1 MVSTATH
8 ASSIAYYA
16 FLSLVPLLALCISL
30 ISFTGI
36 SQLDVYTFLTA
47 LVPDALSDFVNALVS
62 DAFDRS
68 GLAFSLSTL
77 SLLWSASK
85 GAKAMR
91 VGLNA
96 AYREREERN
105 AVVVAVIS
113 IVAVIVMGVLLAAT
127 MWLIFG
133 DSLLHTFARH
143 IPSLQNHHTITAFTN
158 IAITVVAGV
167 FALALCYT
175 FLPAGNRRFAAQLP
189 GAAFALVGCGAL
201 SLGVPVV
208 CGPVWQLHRA
218 VWQPGHGRL
227 APVLDVSPVLHP
239 HSGWVPQPS
248 LGSASD
254 VIATRH
260 HRVTVG
266 VAHKSVP
273 RRPLGAL
280 GGSPYCTHVR
290 RTKVPGTPDAGVPGT
305 SPA

>member
-1 MVSTATH
+1 MRQVSAPEGEGLDWLREAKRIWYEFSLVSTATH

-143 IPSLQNHHTITAFTN
+143 IPSLLNHHTITAFTN

-201 SLGVPVV
+201 SLGFRLYVDQFGNYTVLYGSLATV
-208 CGPVWQLHRA
+208 ALLLFWMYLLFYILIAGVFLNH
-218 VWQPGHGRL
+218 RL
-227 APVLDVSPVLHP
+227 AQR
-239 HSGWVPQPS
+239 QPS
-248 LGSASD
+248 S
-254 VIATRH
+254 
-260 HRVTVG
+260 
-266 VAHKSVP
+266 
-273 RRPLGAL
+273 RRDITG
-280 GGSPYCTHVR
+280 
-290 RTKVPGTPDAGVPGT
+290 
-305 SPA
+305 